1 MPRSNMVG
9 FRLLP
14 VFFTAVVMLIYS
26 NTVVLRDMQ
35 AAVAAL
41 HHDGCILLIR
51 RAIRLNAAE
60 IASENQKRQPDDD
73 REQ

>member
-1 MPRSNMVG
+1 MVG

-14 VFFTAVVMLIYS
+14 VFFTAVEVFFYNDAI
-26 NTVVLRDMQ
+26 VLRDVQ
-35 AAVAAL
+35 AAMSAL

-51 RAIRLNAAE
+51 HAVRLNAAD